1 MGVRTLVLSSTMA
14 IAGAAALCSCGSP
27 AGPAVTTVPTTRLS
41 SPAPSPS
48 PSPPALDTCLP
59 GRWKSTVV
67 TTSITISNS
76 PVALAGGAGEVLVIG
91 PSGTISTDDTT
102 TAALT
107 GTASDG
113 NVYKVTQ
120 TGFGNGTIS
129 SANGKITV
137 TLAQPN
143 TLFVSLFK
151 NGVEAQSQ
159 QPGSA
164 IDFYMCTAG
173 TSLVVTSPG
182 GTVVK
187 YVPG

>member
-1 MGVRTLVLSSTMA
+1 MGVRTLVLSGA
-14 IAGAAALCSCGSP
+14 IATAGAAILCSCGSS
-27 AGPAVTTVPTTRLS
+27 AAPAVTTVPTNRLS
-41 SPAPSPS
+41 SPSPA
-48 PSPPALDTCLP
+48 ALDACLP

-67 TTSITISNS
+67 TTSVTISNS

-91 PSGTISTDDTT
+91 SSGTISTDDSN

-107 GTASDG
+107 GTAADG
-113 NVYKVTQ
+113 TVYKVTQ
-120 TGFGNGTIS
+120 TGFGNGRVS
-129 SANGKITV
+129 STNGKITV

-143 TLFVSLFK
+143 TLFVSLYK
-151 NGVEAQSQ
+151 NGVEVQSQ

-164 IDFYMCTAG
+164 SDFYMCSAG